1 MKDTRFY
8 ALISRMKYITRWSL
22 MRNAVSENIQEHS
35 HMVAVIAHALGVI
48 GNRIYGKSYNP
59 EHLATVAMFH
69 DATEIL
75 TGDMPTPIK
84 YQNPD
89 IIKAYHQVEAY
100 AADKLLQMIPAELR
114 ADYAPLLDPDN
125 HAGEEY
131 RLVKAAD
138 KLSALIKCVE
148 ERKAGNSEFASA
160 ERSTRASILA
170 MGLSEADYFM
180 EHFMPAFELDLDEL
194 GVGK

>member
-1 MKDTRFY
+1 MNNKQFY

-22 MRNAVSENIQEHS
+22 MRNSIQENIQEHS
-35 HMVAVIAHALGVI
+35 HMTAVIAHALGII
-48 GNRIYGKSYNP
+48 GNRIYGKAYNP
-59 EHLATVAMFH
+59 ERLATVALFH

-89 IIKAYHQVEAY
+89 IVRAYHQVEAY
-100 AADKLLQMIPAELR
+100 AADRLVQMLPKELR
-114 ADYAPLLDPDN
+114 GDYAPLLDADS
-125 HAGEEY
+125 HSSEEY

-148 ERKAGNSEFASA
+148 ERKAGNTEFISA
-160 ERSTRASILA
+160 ERSTREAVLK
-170 MGLSEADYFM
+170 MGLPEAEYFM

-194 GVGK
+194 GI

>member
-1 MKDTRFY
+1 MKDTNFY
-8 ALISRMKYITRWSL
+8 ALISRMKYISRWSL
-22 MRNAVSENIQEHS
+22 MRNSVSENIQEHS
-35 HMVAVIAHALGVI
+35 HMVAVVAHALGII
-48 GNRIYGKSYNP
+48 GNRIYGKHYNP
-59 EHLATVAMFH
+59 EHLATVALFH

-89 IIKAYHQVEAY
+89 IIRAYRQVESY
-100 AADKLLQMIPAELR
+100 AADKLVHMLPAELR
-114 ADYAPLLDPDN
+114 ADYAPLLDPDS

-131 RLVKAAD
+131 KLVKAAD

-148 ERKAGNSEFASA
+148 ERKAGNSEFISA
-160 ERSTRASILA
+160 ERSTRESILK
-170 MGLSEADYFM
+170 MNVPEAEYFM

-194 GVGK
+194 GI

>member
-1 MKDTRFY
+1 MKDKKFY
-8 ALISRMKYITRWSL
+8 ALISRMKYIIRWSL
-22 MRNAVSENIQEHS
+22 MRNSIQENIQEHS
-35 HMVAVIAHALGVI
+35 HMTAVIAHALGVI

-59 EHLATVAMFH
+59 EHLATVALFH

-100 AADKLLQMIPAELR
+100 AADKLLTMIPAELR
-114 ADYAPLLDPDN
+114 ADYAPLLDPDS

-138 KLSALIKCVE
+138 KFSALIKCVE
-148 ERKAGNSEFASA
+148 ERKAGNTEFISA
-160 ERSTRASILA
+160 ERSTRESILK
-170 MGLSEADYFM
+170 MGIPEAEYFL

-194 GVGK
+194 GI

>member
-1 MKDTRFY
+1 MKDKKFY

-22 MRNAVSENIQEHS
+22 MRNSIQENIQEHS
-35 HMVAVIAHALGVI
+35 HMTAVIAHALGVI
-48 GNRIYGKSYNP
+48 GNRIYGKQHNP
-59 EHLATVAMFH
+59 EHLATVALFH

-89 IIKAYHQVEAY
+89 IIEAYRQVESY
-100 AADKLLQMIPAELR
+100 AADRLMRMLPRELR
-114 ADYAPLLDPDN
+114 GDYEPLLDPDS
-125 HAGEEY
+125 HKDESY

-148 ERKAGNSEFASA
+148 ERKAGNTEFISA
-160 ERSTRASILA
+160 ERSTREAVLA
-170 MGLSEADYFM
+170 MGLPEATYFL
-180 EHFMPAFELDLDEL
+180 EHFMPTFELDLDEL
-194 GVGK
+194 GIGE

>member
-1 MKDTRFY
+1 MSSSNFY
-8 ALISRMKYITRWSL
+8 ALISRMKYIERWSL
-22 MRNAVSENIQEHS
+22 MRNSVTENIQEHS

-48 GNRIYGKSYNP
+48 GNRIYGKKYNP
-59 EHLATVAMFH
+59 EHLAAVALFH

-89 IIKAYHQVEAY
+89 IISAYHRVEAY
-100 AADKLLQMIPAELR
+100 AADKLLQMIPVPLR
-114 ADYAPLLDPDN
+114 ADYAPLLDPEV
-125 HAGEEY
+125 HSGEEY

-138 KLSALIKCVE
+138 KLSALMKCVE
-148 ERKAGNSEFASA
+148 ERKAGNTEFISA
-160 ERSTRASILA
+160 ERSTRASIAA
-170 MGLSEADYFM
+170 MGLPEAEYFM

-194 GVGK
+194 GIGG

>member
-1 MKDTRFY
+1 MKDTNFY
-8 ALISRMKYITRWSL
+8 ALISRMKYISRWSL
-22 MRNAVSENIQEHS
+22 MRNSVSENIQEHS

-59 EHLATVAMFH
+59 EHLATVALFH

-89 IIKAYHQVEAY
+89 IIRAYHQVEAY
-100 AADKLLQMIPAELR
+100 AADKLVHMLPAQLR
-114 ADYAPLLDPDN
+114 DDYAPLLDPDS
-125 HAGEEY
+125 HASEEY
-131 RLVKAAD
+131 KLVKAAD

-160 ERSTRASILA
+160 EQSTRASIVA
-170 MGLSEADYFM
+170 MGLPEAEYFM
-180 EHFMPAFELDLDEL
+180 EYFMPAFELDLDEL
-194 GVGK
+194 GVGE

>member
-1 MKDTRFY
+1 MKDTKFY
-8 ALISRMKYITRWSL
+8 ALISRMKYIGRWSL
-22 MRNAVSENIQEHS
+22 MRNSVAENIQEHS

-48 GNRIYGKSYNP
+48 GNRIYGKSYAP
-59 EHLATVAMFH
+59 EHLAAIALFH

-89 IIKAYHQVEAY
+89 IISAYHQVEAY
-100 AADKLLQMIPAELR
+100 AADRLLQMLPAELR
-114 ADYAPLLDPDN
+114 GDYALLLAPDV
-125 HAGEEY
+125 HDSEEY

-160 ERSTRASILA
+160 ERSTRASIQA
-170 MGLSEADYFM
+170 MQLPEADYFM
-180 EHFMPAFELDLDEL
+180 EHFIPAFELDLDEL
-194 GVGK
+194 GVGG